1 MRKTSLALGA
11 LLRLAEDGYQ
21 DAWAHAG
28 VDVDA
33 PMGAYAPTPASRAD
47 AFAARTGYIL
57 LQRDGGRPA
66 GGERG
71 AGAEGLGPGLKMEA
85 LDGSGVR
92 ELEPLLSERATRGA
106 LRWSR
111 KAAPAAPGSASHA
124 MRDVSAAR
132 RRLGG
137 AAGAAR
143 AVPPTSPGTAARGQ
157 VTTADGA
164 HTDARTVVI
173 AAGAHSAALAEQCGD
188 RVPLDT
194 ERGTACSGAR

>member
-57 LQRDGGRPA
+57 LQRDVASP
-66 GGERG
+66 G
-71 AGAEGLGPGLKMEA
+71 AAANAALRREGLGPGLKMEA

-92 ELEPLLSERATRGA
+92 ELEPLLSERATRGGAWWFEKGWFLRHPEA
-106 LRWSR
+106 LL
-111 KAAPAAPGSASHA
+111 HA
-124 MRDVSAAR
+124 MRDGFAAR
-132 RRLGG
+132 GGEVRCG
-137 AAGAAR
+137 AAGAR
-143 AVPPTSPGTAARGQ
+143 APCAPGTSPGTAA
-157 VTTADGA
+157 
-164 HTDARTVVI
+164 
-173 AAGAHSAALAEQCGD
+173 
-188 RVPLDT
+188 PW
-194 ERGTACSGAR
+194 SG